1 MAQVRLTVS
10 RVSRANGEKELQSAG
25 DVITVSAAEAKRLV
39 EADQAVNVQS
49 KRRSKRSG
57 KSGE

>member
-1 MAQVRLTVS
+1 MTVS
-10 RVSRANGEKELQSAG
+10 RVSRVNGEKELQNAG

-49 KRRSKRSG
+49 KRRSKRSS